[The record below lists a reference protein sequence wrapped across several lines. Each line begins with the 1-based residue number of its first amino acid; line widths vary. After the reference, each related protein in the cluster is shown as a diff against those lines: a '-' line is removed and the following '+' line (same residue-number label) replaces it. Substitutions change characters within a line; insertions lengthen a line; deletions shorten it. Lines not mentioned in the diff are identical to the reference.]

1 MENPARAGSSEAADS
16 QAEQANESSSSM
28 GPTTSSAPP
37 PVDDPDDH
45 HMCRVCRGD
54 DGHLYYPCLCTGSIK
69 YVHQECLTEWLKYS
83 KKEVCELCNYK
94 YSFQPIYRQD
104 MPKALPLAEILK
116 GVAVNVA
123 RMLRTWLVYTMVLV
137 SWLGVVPLT
146 AARIYHA
153 VFYLSIQE
161 ILVLPISIFRTEHV
175 FPDIFKGCFLLIIFI
190 CTFISLVWLR
200 EQIIHGGPHDF
211 LNIERGE
218 DPNRNVIDGERPPNE
233 EEIAL
238 ANNNNEQDDGDVG
251 DNEDEEDEE
260 EELPEEG
267 EAQAEAE
274 HVLDDVGDHQEFVRD
289 NPLPRAAEQPGPDI
303 PPAEDNWRDLD
314 RLGDELTWQRLLGL
328 DGSLVFLER
337 VVWVISLD
345 TLFTIMFAYAP
356 YKLGFYILSKFGVMQ
371 SIHYFPSIAAILTGY
386 VAVTAIIY
394 FLHYVVGVLRL
405 ASVYRI
411 LGICFLVLKVFL
423 LVLIEIGFFPIICGC
438 WMDLCSLKLFSA
450 SLSSRASSFA
460 ASPTSSVF
468 IHWMIGMVY
477 VFYFASFVLLL
488 REVLRPGVLW
498 FMRNLN
504 DPEFNPIQEMIELP
518 VTRHLRRLVASTSL
532 CFTTIFLIVYLP
544 LVIVQ
549 KLYSSLLPY
558 NMSLSADTPLSE
570 LSLELLILQVVLP
583 ALLEQTQ
590 ARFLLKT
597 IVMWWCVHVGGA
609 LSLDRYLLPD
619 LPNPEH
625 QQDGAGA
632 QGAGGLAAEHQALLL
647 LREPQA
653 FQPYIRPRF
662 FPLRVLLL
670 LATMAATC
678 CFASCLLFLVPV
690 VVGRAIIHNLTGY
703 SNVHELYTV
712 GTGLYVCW
720 MSVKMGLLTLHWF
733 HLGLNH
739 LREAFVNS
747 IYLTLR
753 LLVICIPVV
762 FVIPMLMGTYFQ
774 LVVITPLRLSYQQ
787 TALVFLWQDWAMGV
801 LHMKIACGAVM
812 MGPEWWMRQ
821 VFDQIYQD
829 GIRNL
834 RARFILSQLIIP
846 VILFLSSLLAF
857 PYLVARLYI
866 FVTGA
871 PLEESVIVLRYCF
884 PSSLIIL
891 LVVSF
896 LRWQLNK
903 IQGLA
908 ENIRNEKYLVGTRLV
923 NYERNGM
930 SQSSSEAAISS

>member
-1 MENPARAGSSEAADS
+1 MEPSDRDDNGFEPRSTEASTSSV
-16 QAEQANESSSSM
+16 QQPSSSS
-28 GPTTSSAPP
+28 TQST
-37 PVDDPDDH
+37 DDPEDH

-54 DGHLYYPCLCTGSIK
+54 EGHLYYPCLCTGSIK

-94 YSFQPIYRQD
+94 YSFQPIYRHD
-104 MPKALPLAEILK
+104 MPKALPLIEILK
-116 GVAVNVA
+116 GVAISAASMV
-123 RMLRTWLVYTMVLV
+123 RTWLVYTMVLI
-137 SWLGVVPLT
+137 SWLGIVPLT

-153 VFYLSIQE
+153 VFYLSMQE
-161 ILVLPISIFRTEHV
+161 ILVLPISIFRTEQI
-175 FPDIFKGCFLLIIFI
+175 FPDVLKGCFLLIIFI

-200 EQIIHGGPHDF
+200 EQIIHGGPYDF
-211 LNIERGE
+211 LNIEQDGGVHNGVEEQNPVERQEEGIAASEVPDQAE
-218 DPNRNVIDGERPPNE
+218 DT
-233 EEIAL
+233 
-238 ANNNNEQDDGDVG
+238 
-251 DNEDEEDEE
+251 DENPDEE
-260 EELPEEG
+260 EEGVRPHVVGGPDQMTTNREAEG
-267 EAQAEAE
+267 EPLRPQQQAD
-274 HVLDDVGDHQEFVRD
+274 HVQ
-289 NPLPRAAEQPGPDI
+289 PRAPNEDRPAQEVPQP
-303 PPAEDNWRDLD
+303 EDNWRDLD

-345 TLFTIMFAYAP
+345 TLFTIVFAYAP
-356 YKLGFYILSKFGVMQ
+356 YKLGHYILTKCGIQQ
-371 SIHYFPSIAAILTGY
+371 SIHYFPSIAAILMGY

-394 FLHYVVGVLRL
+394 VLHYIVGLIRL
-405 ASVYRI
+405 NSLYRV

-423 LVLIEIGFFPIICGC
+423 LVLVEIGFFPIICGC
-438 WMDLCSLKLFSA
+438 WMDLCSLRLFSA
-450 SLSSRASSFA
+450 SLSSRAASFA
-460 ASPTSSVF
+460 TSPTSSVF

-544 LVIVQ
+544 LGIVQ
-549 KLYSSLLPY
+549 KLYPSLLPY

-590 ARFLLKT
+590 ARFLLKAM
-597 IVMWWCVHVGGA
+597 VLWWCVHVGGA
-609 LSLDRYLLPD
+609 LDVDRYLLPD
-619 LPNPEH
+619 LPNPDQPQE
-625 QQDGAGA
+625 GVAA
-632 QGAGGLAAEHQALLL
+632 PGAGGLAAEHQALLL

-653 FQPYIRPRF
+653 VQPYNRPRF
-662 FPLRVLLL
+662 FPLRVLVLL
-670 LATMAATC
+670 FAVAVTC
-678 CFASCLLFLVPV
+678 CITSCMLFLIPV
-690 VVGRAIIHNLTGY
+690 MVGRGIIYGLTGY

-712 GTGLYVCW
+712 GAGLYVCW
-720 MSVKMGLLTLHWF
+720 MFVKLSLLSLHWF
-733 HLGLNH
+733 NLGVNH
-739 LREAFVNS
+739 LKEAIVNS
-747 IYLTLR
+747 LNITAR
-753 LLVICIPVV
+753 LFIVCIPIV

-774 LVVITPLRLSYQQ
+774 LVIITPLRLSHQQ
-787 TALVFLWQDWAMGV
+787 TSLVFHWQDWAMGV
-801 LHMKIACGAVM
+801 LHMKIVCGAVM

-834 RARFILSQLIIP
+834 RARFILSQLIFP
-846 VILFLSSLLAF
+846 VILFLSSILAF
-857 PYLVARLYI
+857 PYLMARFYI
-866 FVTGA
+866 FLTDASLVD
-871 PLEESVIVLRYCF
+871 SVLVLRYCF
-884 PSSLIIL
+884 PSSLILL

-896 LRWQLNK
+896 LKWQLNK

-908 ENIRNEKYLVGTRLV
+908 ENIRNERYLVGTRLV
-923 NYERNGM
+923 NYERNGVAA
-930 SQSSSEAAISS
+930 SSTEAIVSS

>member
-1 MENPARAGSSEAADS
+1 M
-16 QAEQANESSSSM
+16 ESSSGEGRAEPAAMSSTDVE
-28 GPTTSSAPP
+28 PSSSASKATQSME
-37 PVDDPDDH
+37 DSDDH
-45 HMCRVCRGD
+45 HMCRVCRGE

-94 YSFQPIYRQD
+94 YSFQPIYRHD
-104 MPKALPLAEILK
+104 MPKALPLVEILK
-116 GVAVNVA
+116 GVAVNAAV
-123 RMLRTWLVYTMVLV
+123 MLRTWLVYTMVLV
-137 SWLGVVPLT
+137 SWLGIVPLT

-153 VFYLSIQE
+153 VFYLSMQE
-161 ILVLPISIFRTEHV
+161 ILVLPLTIFRTEHI
-175 FPDIFKGCFLLIIFI
+175 FPDVFKGCFLLVIFI

-211 LNIERGE
+211 LNIEQADTTLNGVVDQE
-218 DPNRNVIDGERPPNE
+218 LQGNQENGAVD
-233 EEIAL
+233 A
-238 ANNNNEQDDGDVG
+238 NEQDVVDEGENEDHDNYEVEPMEVDSDGEHGQVEAGGDVEREHLIADHDG
-251 DNEDEEDEE
+251 I
-260 EELPEEG
+260 P
-267 EAQAEAE
+267 E
-274 HVLDDVGDHQEFVRD
+274 HVQ
-289 NPLPRAAEQPGPDI
+289 PQPAAVQPGVEV

-356 YKLGFYILSKFGVMQ
+356 FKLGYFILSKVGIQQ

-394 FLHYVVGVLRL
+394 VLHYFVGVLRFS
-405 ASVYRI
+405 SVYRV

-423 LVLIEIGFFPIICGC
+423 LVLVEIGFFPIICGC

-450 SLSSRASSFA
+450 SLSSRAASFA

-532 CFTTIFLIVYLP
+532 CFTTIFLIVYVP
-544 LVIVQ
+544 LCIVQ
-549 KLYSSLLPY
+549 KIYPALLPY

-590 ARFLLKT
+590 ARILLKA
-597 IVMWWCVHVGGA
+597 IVLWWCVHIGRV

-619 LPNPEH
+619 LPNAEQPA
-625 QQDGAGA
+625 DGAGA

-653 FQPYIRPRF
+653 FQPYTRPAL
-662 FPLRVLLL
+662 FPLRILILLC
-670 LATMAATC
+670 AMALTC
-678 CFASCLLFLVPV
+678 CFTSCVLFLVPV
-690 VVGRAIIHNLTGY
+690 IVGRGIIHNITGY
-703 SNVHELYTV
+703 TNVHELYTV
-712 GTGLYVCW
+712 GTGLYICW
-720 MSVKMGLLTLHWF
+720 MLVKLGLLSLHWF
-733 HLGLNH
+733 HLGVHH
-739 LREAFVNS
+739 LKEAFVNS
-747 IYLTLR
+747 INLALR
-753 LLVICIPVV
+753 LLVICIPIV
-762 FVIPMLMGTYFQ
+762 FAIPMLMGTYFQ
-774 LVVITPLRLSYQQ
+774 LVVITPLRLSFQQ
-787 TALVFLWQDWAMGV
+787 TSLTFLWQDWAMGV
-801 LHMKIACGAVM
+801 LHMKIVCGAVM

-829 GIRNL
+829 GLRHL
-834 RARFILSQLIIP
+834 RARYILSQLVLP
-846 VILFLSSLLAF
+846 VALFLSSLLAF
-857 PYLVARLYI
+857 PYLIARFYI
-866 FVTGA
+866 FVTNA
-871 PLEESVIVLRYCF
+871 PLEESVLVLRYCF
-884 PSSLIIL
+884 PSSLILL

-923 NYERNGM
+923 NYERNGL
-930 SQSSSEAAISS
+930 SPVSTEAAISS

>member
-1 MENPARAGSSEAADS
+1 M
-16 QAEQANESSSSM
+16 ESSSGEGRAEPPAMSSTDVE
-28 GPTTSSAPP
+28 PSSSASKATQSME
-37 PVDDPDDH
+37 DSDDH
-45 HMCRVCRGD
+45 HMCRVCRGE

-94 YSFQPIYRQD
+94 YSFQPIYRHD

-116 GVAVNVA
+116 GVAVNAAV
-123 RMLRTWLVYTMVLV
+123 MLRTWLVYTMVLV
-137 SWLGVVPLT
+137 SWLGIVPLT

-153 VFYLSIQE
+153 VFYLSMQE
-161 ILVLPISIFRTEHV
+161 ILVLPLTIFRTEHI
-175 FPDIFKGCFLLIIFI
+175 FPDVFKGCFLLVIFI

-211 LNIERGE
+211 LNIEQADTTLNGVVDQE
-218 DPNRNVIDGERPPNE
+218 LQGNQGNGAVDANE
-233 EEIAL
+233 
-238 ANNNNEQDDGDVG
+238 
-251 DNEDEEDEE
+251 
-260 EELPEEG
+260 
-267 EAQAEAE
+267 QAEA
-274 HVLDDVGDHQEFVRD
+274 VGDVEREHLIADHDGIPEHAQ
-289 NPLPRAAEQPGPDI
+289 PQPAAVQPGVEV

-356 YKLGFYILSKFGVMQ
+356 FKLGYFILSKVGIQQ

-394 FLHYVVGVLRL
+394 VLHYFVGVLRFS
-405 ASVYRI
+405 SVYRV

-423 LVLIEIGFFPIICGC
+423 LVLVEIGFFPIICGC

-450 SLSSRASSFA
+450 SLSSRAASFA

-518 VTRHLRRLVASTSL
+518 VTRHLRRLVASTVSSL
-532 CFTTIFLIVYLP
+532 CFTTIFLIVYVP
-544 LVIVQ
+544 LCIVQ
-549 KLYSSLLPY
+549 KIYPALLPY

-590 ARFLLKT
+590 ARILLKA
-597 IVMWWCVHVGGA
+597 IVLWWCVHIGRV

-619 LPNPEH
+619 LPNAEQPA
-625 QQDGAGA
+625 DGAGA

-653 FQPYIRPRF
+653 FQPYTRPAL
-662 FPLRVLLL
+662 FPLRILILLC
-670 LATMAATC
+670 AMALTC
-678 CFASCLLFLVPV
+678 CFTSCVLFLVPV
-690 VVGRAIIHNLTGY
+690 MVGRGIIHNITGY
-703 SNVHELYTV
+703 TNVHELYTV
-712 GTGLYVCW
+712 GTGLYICW
-720 MSVKMGLLTLHWF
+720 MLVKLGLLSLHWF
-733 HLGLNH
+733 HLGVHH
-739 LREAFVNS
+739 LKEAFVNS
-747 IYLTLR
+747 INLALR
-753 LLVICIPVV
+753 LLVICIPIV
-762 FVIPMLMGTYFQ
+762 FAIPMLMGTYFQ
-774 LVVITPLRLSYQQ
+774 LVVITPLRLSFQQ
-787 TALVFLWQDWAMGV
+787 TSLTFLWQDWAMGV
-801 LHMKIACGAVM
+801 LHMKIVCGAVM

-829 GIRNL
+829 GLRHL
-834 RARFILSQLIIP
+834 RARYILSQLVLP
-846 VILFLSSLLAF
+846 VVLFLSSLLAF
-857 PYLVARLYI
+857 PYLIARFYI
-866 FVTGA
+866 FVTNA
-871 PLEESVIVLRYCF
+871 PLEESVLVLRYCF
-884 PSSLIIL
+884 PSSLILL

-923 NYERNGM
+923 NYERNGL
-930 SQSSSEAAISS
+930 SPVSTEAAISS

>member
-1 MENPARAGSSEAADS
+1 MELPGGDSHSETPGP
-16 QAEQANESSSSM
+16 EQSMDPSSSI
-28 GPTTSSAPP
+28 GPTTSSQPTQSM
-37 PVDDPDDH
+37 DDSDDH

-94 YSFQPIYRQD
+94 YSFQPIYRHD

-116 GVAVNVA
+116 ALSSRSCCKRSEDATNVVG
-123 RMLRTWLVYTMVLV
+123 LY
-137 SWLGVVPLT
+137 
-146 AARIYHA
+146 
-153 VFYLSIQE
+153 
-161 ILVLPISIFRTEHV
+161 
-175 FPDIFKGCFLLIIFI
+175 D
-190 CTFISLVWLR
+190 
-200 EQIIHGGPHDF
+200 
-211 LNIERGE
+211 ERGE
-218 DPNRNVIDGERPPNE
+218 AVQNGVIDGELRRNE
-233 EEIAL
+233 EHGED
-238 ANNNNEQDDGDVG
+238 NGHEQDGDVA
-251 DNEDEEDEE
+251 DDDDEQE
-260 EELPEEG
+260 EELELLD
-267 EAQAEAE
+267 ADARAE
-274 HVLDDVGDHQEFVRD
+274 HEVRQDVDNAGEYDRGGQPELHD
-289 NPLPRAAEQPGPDI
+289 NPQPRAAEQPALEV
-303 PPAEDNWRDLD
+303 PPVEDNWRDLD

-356 YKLGFYILSKFGVMQ
+356 YKLGFYILSKCGVQQ

-394 FLHYVVGVLRL
+394 VLHYFVGVLRL
-405 ASVYRI
+405 ASLYRV

-468 IHWMIGMVY
+468 IHWMIGMVRFKVY

-504 DPEFNPIQEMIELP
+504 DPEFNPIQE
-518 VTRHLRRLVASTSL
+518 SL

-597 IVMWWCVHVGGA
+597 MVMWWCVHVGGA

-632 QGAGGLAAEHQALLL
+632 QGVGGLAAEHQALLL

-653 FQPYIRPRF
+653 FQPYVRPRF
-662 FPLRVLLL
+662 FPLRVLVLL
-670 LATMAATC
+670 GIMGITC
-678 CFASCLLFLVPV
+678 CFTSCMLFLVPV
-690 VVGRAIIHNLTGY
+690 VVGRTIIHNLTGY

-720 MSVKMGLLTLHWF
+720 MSVKLGLLSLHWF

-739 LREAFVNS
+739 LKEAFVNS

-753 LLVICIPVV
+753 LLLICIPIV

-821 VFDQIYQD
+821 AFDQIYQD
-829 GIRNL
+829 GIRHL
-834 RARFILSQLIIP
+834 RARFILSQLVIP

-866 FVTGA
+866 FVT
-871 PLEESVIVLRYCF
+871 I
-884 PSSLIIL
+884 
-891 LVVSF
+891 VSF

-908 ENIRNEKYLVGTRLV
+908 ENIRNEK
-923 NYERNGM
+923 
-930 SQSSSEAAISS
+930 

>member
-1 MENPARAGSSEAADS
+1 D
-16 QAEQANESSSSM
+16 
-28 GPTTSSAPP
+28 
-37 PVDDPDDH
+37 
-45 HMCRVCRGD
+45 
-54 DGHLYYPCLCTGSIK
+54 
-69 YVHQECLTEWLKYS
+69 
-83 KKEVCELCNYK
+83 
-94 YSFQPIYRQD
+94 
-104 MPKALPLAEILK
+104 
-116 GVAVNVA
+116 
-123 RMLRTWLVYTMVLV
+123 
-137 SWLGVVPLT
+137 
-146 AARIYHA
+146 
-153 VFYLSIQE
+153 
-161 ILVLPISIFRTEHV
+161 
-175 FPDIFKGCFLLIIFI
+175 
-190 CTFISLVWLR
+190 
-200 EQIIHGGPHDF
+200 
-211 LNIERGE
+211 
-218 DPNRNVIDGERPPNE
+218 
-233 EEIAL
+233 
-238 ANNNNEQDDGDVG
+238 
-251 DNEDEEDEE
+251 EDEEFPD
-260 EELPEEG
+260 G
-267 EAQAEAE
+267 EAQVEAE
-274 HVLDDVGDHQEFVRD
+274 HAIEDVEGHHDFEQPHLND
-289 NPLPRAAEQPGPDI
+289 NPPRVVEQPGLDI

-356 YKLGFYILSKFGVMQ
+356 YKLGFYILTKCGVMQ
-371 SIHYFPSIAAILTGY
+371 SIHYFPSIAAILAGY

-394 FLHYVVGVLRL
+394 VLHYVVGIIRLARFDVQVYVFYFASFVLLLREVLRPGVL
-405 ASVYRI
+405 WFMRNLNDPEFNPIQEMIELPVTRHLRRLVASTDN
-411 LGICFLVLKVFL
+411 LVSKVVLPALLEQTQARFL
-423 LVLIEIGFFPIICGC
+423 LKTIVMWWCVHVGGALSLDSISVVDHVLVRYLLP
-438 WMDLCSLKLFSA
+438 DLPNPEHQHDGAGAGAGAQGVGGLAAEHQKLFSA

-625 QQDGAGA
+625 QHDGAGAGAGA
-632 QGAGGLAAEHQALLL
+632 QGVGGLAAEHQALLL

-662 FPLRVLLL
+662 FPLRVLVLL
-670 LATMAATC
+670 GTMAVTC

-690 VVGRAIIHNLTGY
+690 VVGRTIIHNLTGY

-739 LREAFVNS
+739 LKEAFVNS
-747 IYLTLR
+747 IYL
-753 LLVICIPVV
+753 
-762 FVIPMLMGTYFQ
+762 
-774 LVVITPLRLSYQQ
+774 
-787 TALVFLWQDWAMGV
+787 
-801 LHMKIACGAVM
+801 
-812 MGPEWWMRQ
+812 
-821 VFDQIYQD
+821 IYQD

-834 RARFILSQLIIP
+834 RARFILTQLIIP

-857 PYLVARLYI
+857 PYLIARLYI
-866 FVTGA
+866 FLIGA
-871 PLEESVIVLRYCF
+871 PLEESVLVLRYCF

-908 ENIRNEKYLVGTRLV
+908 ENIRNEKLVILF
-923 NYERNGM
+923 RNEKLRM
-930 SQSSSEAAISS
+930 I

>member
-1 MENPARAGSSEAADS
+1 METSSGEGRAEPPAMSSTDVEP
-16 QAEQANESSSSM
+16 SSSTSKATQSM
-28 GPTTSSAPP
+28 EDS
-37 PVDDPDDH
+37 DDH
-45 HMCRVCRGD
+45 HMCRVCRGE

-94 YSFQPIYRQD
+94 YSFQPIYRHD
-104 MPKALPLAEILK
+104 MPKALPLVEILK
-116 GVAVNVA
+116 GVAVNAAV
-123 RMLRTWLVYTMVLV
+123 MLRTWLVYTMVLV
-137 SWLGVVPLT
+137 SWLGIVPLT

-153 VFYLSIQE
+153 VFYLSMQE
-161 ILVLPISIFRTEHV
+161 ILVLPLTIFRTEHI
-175 FPDIFKGCFLLIIFI
+175 FPDVFKGCFLLVIFI

-211 LNIERGE
+211 LNIEQADTTLNGVVDQE
-218 DPNRNVIDGERPPNE
+218 LQGNQGNGAGD
-233 EEIAL
+233 A
-238 ANNNNEQDDGDVG
+238 NEQDVVD
-251 DNEDEEDEE
+251 
-260 EELPEEG
+260 EG
-267 EAQAEAE
+267 ENEEHDNYEVEPMEVDSDGEHGQAEAVGDVEREHLIADHDEIPE
-274 HVLDDVGDHQEFVRD
+274 HVQAQ
-289 NPLPRAAEQPGPDI
+289 PAAVQPGVEV

-356 YKLGFYILSKFGVMQ
+356 FKLGYFILSKVGIQQ

-394 FLHYVVGVLRL
+394 VLHYFVGVLRFS
-405 ASVYRI
+405 SVYRV

-423 LVLIEIGFFPIICGC
+423 LVLVEIGFFPIICGC

-450 SLSSRASSFA
+450 SLSSRAASFA

-518 VTRHLRRLVASTSL
+518 VTRHLRRLVASTK
-532 CFTTIFLIVYLP
+532 IYP
-544 LVIVQ
+544 A
-549 KLYSSLLPY
+549 LLPY

-590 ARFLLKT
+590 ARILLKA
-597 IVMWWCVHVGGA
+597 IVLWWCVHIGRV

-619 LPNPEH
+619 LPNAEQPA
-625 QQDGAGA
+625 DGAGA

-653 FQPYIRPRF
+653 FQPYTRPAL
-662 FPLRVLLL
+662 FPLRILILLC
-670 LATMAATC
+670 AMALTC
-678 CFASCLLFLVPV
+678 CFTSCVLFLVPV
-690 VVGRAIIHNLTGY
+690 MVGRGIIHNITGY
-703 SNVHELYTV
+703 TNVHELYTV
-712 GTGLYVCW
+712 GTGLYICW
-720 MSVKMGLLTLHWF
+720 MLVKLGLLSLHWF
-733 HLGLNH
+733 HLGVHH
-739 LREAFVNS
+739 LKEAFVNS
-747 IYLTLR
+747 INLALR
-753 LLVICIPVV
+753 LLVICIPIV
-762 FVIPMLMGTYFQ
+762 FAIPMLMGTYFQ
-774 LVVITPLRLSYQQ
+774 LVVITPLRLSFQQ
-787 TALVFLWQDWAMGV
+787 TSLTFLWQDWAMGV
-801 LHMKIACGAVM
+801 LHMKIVCGAVM

-829 GIRNL
+829 GLRHL
-834 RARFILSQLIIP
+834 RARYILSQLVLP
-846 VILFLSSLLAF
+846 VVLFLSSLLAF
-857 PYLVARLYI
+857 PYLIARFYI
-866 FVTGA
+866 FVTNA
-871 PLEESVIVLRYCF
+871 PLEESVLVLRYCF
-884 PSSLIIL
+884 PSSLILL

-923 NYERNGM
+923 NYERNGL
-930 SQSSSEAAISS
+930 SPVSTEAAISS

>member
-1 MENPARAGSSEAADS
+1 MEPFHGEGRAVGTLGEDGP
-16 QAEQANESSSSM
+16 SSSTSQ
-28 GPTTSSAPP
+28 TTQTA
-37 PVDDPDDH
+37 DDSEDH
-45 HMCRVCRGD
+45 HMCRVCRGE

-94 YSFQPIYRQD
+94 YSFQPIYRHD
-104 MPKALPLAEILK
+104 MPKALPLVEILK
-116 GVAVNVA
+116 GVAVNA
-123 RMLRTWLVYTMVLV
+123 AAMLRTWLVYTMVLV

-153 VFYLSIQE
+153 VFYLSMQE
-161 ILVLPISIFRTEHV
+161 ILVLPISIFRTEHI
-175 FPDIFKGCFLLIIFI
+175 FPDVFKGCILLSIFI

-200 EQIIHGGPHDF
+200 EQIVHGGPHEF
-211 LNIERGE
+211 LNIEQAAHAEAGDEERHEEAANAG
-218 DPNRNVIDGERPPNE
+218 NQDGMG
-233 EEIAL
+233 A
-238 ANNNNEQDDGDVG
+238 GD
-251 DNEDEEDEE
+251 DNEDYEEEDEQIE
-260 EELPEEG
+260 VDTDAEHEQRRPNHD
-267 EAQAEAE
+267 EAE
-274 HVLDDVGDHQEFVRD
+274 HGADALADVVDHG
-289 NPLPRAAEQPGPDI
+289 LPQPGVAQPGVEV
-303 PPAEDNWRDLD
+303 PPIGALPEDNWRDLE

-356 YKLGFYILSKFGVMQ
+356 YKLGFYILSKCGIQQ
-371 SIHYFPSIAAILTGY
+371 SIHYFPSIAAILMGY
-386 VAVTAIIY
+386 VVVTGVIY
-394 FLHYVVGVLRL
+394 ILHYIAGILRINSL
-405 ASVYRI
+405 YRV

-423 LVLIEIGFFPIICGC
+423 LVLVEIGFFPIICGC

-450 SLSSRASSFA
+450 SLSSRAASFTT
-460 ASPTSSVF
+460 SPTSSVF

-544 LVIVQ
+544 LCIVQ
-549 KLYSSLLPY
+549 KLYPSLLPY

-590 ARFLLKT
+590 ARTLLKA
-597 IVMWWCVHVGGA
+597 IVLWWCMHIGGA
-609 LSLDRYLLPD
+609 LSLNRYLLPD
-619 LPNPEH
+619 LPNTEQPA
-625 QQDGAGA
+625 DAAGI

-662 FPLRVLLL
+662 FPLRIIVLL
-670 LATMAATC
+670 AAVAFTC
-678 CFASCLLFLVPV
+678 CFTSCVLFLVPV
-690 VVGRAIIHNLTGY
+690 VVGRGIVHNLTGY
-703 SNVHELYTV
+703 TNVHELYTV

-720 MSVKMGLLTLHWF
+720 MCVKLGILSLHWF
-733 HLGLNH
+733 HLGVHH
-739 LREAFVNS
+739 LKEAVFNSVN
-747 IYLTLR
+747 LAVR
-753 LLVICIPVV
+753 LLVICIPIV

-774 LVVITPLRLSYQQ
+774 LVVITPLRLSFQQ
-787 TALVFLWQDWAMGV
+787 TSLMFLWQDWAMGV
-801 LHMKIACGAVM
+801 LHMKIVCGAVM

-829 GIRNL
+829 GLRNL
-834 RARFILSQLIIP
+834 RARFILSQLVLP
-846 VILFLSSLLAF
+846 VVLFLSSLLAF
-857 PYLVARLYI
+857 PYLAARLYI
-866 FVTGA
+866 CATSA
-871 PLEESVIVLRYCF
+871 SIEESVLVLRYCF
-884 PSSLIIL
+884 PSSLILL

-896 LRWQLNK
+896 LRWQLSK
-903 IQGLA
+903 IKGLA

-923 NYERNGM
+923 NYERNGL
-930 SQSSSEAAISS
+930 STEATSSS